1 MKKSIFIGIAFSLS
15 SIAFAQKPINA
26 SDFGESIN
34 PKDLYKHLSVLAS
47 DDYQGRET
55 GQKGQKA
62 AANYIANEFD
72 RLRLTPAGNDRFFQ
86 TFGLIKKTLAARKF
100 IVNQQQFNY
109 GDDFFCA
116 KNISNVNFQSNE
128 IVFAGYGIIDKK
140 RNDFKDYYIE
150 GKVVVILAG
159 EPKNKKGLYLLSNSK
174 EKSEWSSKN
183 KKIAAIQK
191 LKPKAILIID
201 ADYAKFAKKYKHQ
214 METPSMGLAETLKK
228 EPEVASKE
236 KAVNDCPV
244 ITINDSVATALLLPN
259 NKNIAK
265 LRSKYSKRR
274 SIDPFVLKSTLAA
287 NIVFLEESLNS
298 ENVIAYIPGSERPN
312 EFVYITAHY
321 DHIGVID
328 NEVYNGADDD
338 GSGTVGVLEIAE
350 AFALARDQGQGPK
363 RSIVFMTVAGE
374 EKGLLGSEFYTS
386 NPTFPINNSV
396 CDLNIDMIGRVDD
409 AHKKDSNYIYVIG
422 SDKISSDLHE
432 INEKMNTAYTHMNL
446 DYTFNSPSDPNR
458 FYYRSDHYNFAKY
471 NIPIIFY
478 FNGVHEDYHK
488 ATDEIAKIN
497 FGMLSNR
504 TKLVFYTAWEISNR
518 AEPLRKDKKND
529 FENNR

>member
-1 MKKSIFIGIAFSLS
+1 
-15 SIAFAQKPINA
+15 
-26 SDFGESIN
+26 
-34 PKDLYKHLSVLAS
+34 
-47 DDYQGRET
+47 
-55 GQKGQKA
+55 
-62 AANYIANEFD
+62 
-72 RLRLTPAGNDRFFQ
+72 
-86 TFGLIKKTLAARKF
+86 
-100 IVNQQQFNY
+100 
-109 GDDFFCA
+109 
-116 KNISNVNFQSNE
+116 
-128 IVFAGYGIIDKK
+128 
-140 RNDFKDYYIE
+140 
-150 GKVVVILAG
+150 
-159 EPKNKKGLYLLSNSK
+159 
-174 EKSEWSSKN
+174 
-183 KKIAAIQK
+183 
-191 LKPKAILIID
+191 
-201 ADYAKFAKKYKHQ
+201 
-214 METPSMGLAETLKK
+214 METPSMQLAENLKK

-298 ENVIAYIPGSERPN
+298 ENVIAYIPGTERPN

-328 NEVYNGADDD
+328 NEVYNGAEDD

-350 AFALARDQGQGPK
+350 AFALARDQGQGPR

-497 FGMLSNR
+497 FAMLSNR
-504 TKLVFYTAWEISNR
+504 TKLVFYTAWEIANR

>member
-1 MKKSIFIGIAFSLS
+1 MKKSIFIGIAFSFS
-15 SIAFAQKPINA
+15 SIAFAQKPI
-26 SDFGESIN
+26 SPTDFGESIN

-72 RLRLTPAGNDRFFQ
+72 RLKLSPAGNDRFFQ
-86 TFGLIKKTLAARKF
+86 TFDLVKKTLAARKF
-100 IVNQQQFNY
+100 IVNQKQFDF
-109 GDDFFCA
+109 GDDFYCT
-116 KNISNVNFQSNE
+116 KINTNINFQSNE

-140 RNDFKDYYIE
+140 RDDLKDFDVE

-159 EPKNKKGLYLLSNSK
+159 EPKNKKGFYLLSNSK
-174 EKSEWSSKN
+174 EKSEWSNKN
-183 KKIAAIQK
+183 KKVAAIQK
-191 LKPKAILIID
+191 LKPKAILIVD
-201 ADYAKFAKKYKHQ
+201 ADYAKFAKNYKHQ
-214 METPSMGLAETLKK
+214 METPSMQLAENKNK
-228 EPEVASKE
+228 DMVA
-236 KAVNDCPV
+236 CPV
-244 ITINDSVATALLLPN
+244 ITINDSVATALLAPN

-265 LRSKYSKRR
+265 LRKKYNKRK
-274 SIDPFVLKSTLAA
+274 SIVPFVLKSTLAA
-287 NIVFLEESLNS
+287 NIIFLEEALIS
-298 ENVIAYIPGSERPN
+298 ENVIGYIPGTEKPN
-312 EFVYITAHY
+312 EYIYITAHY

-338 GSGTVGVLEIAE
+338 GSGTVGVIEIAE
-350 AFALARDQGQGPK
+350 AFALAKAQGQGPK
-363 RSIVFMTVAGE
+363 RSVVFMTVAGE
-374 EKGLLGSEFYTS
+374 EKGLLGSQFYTS
-386 NPTFPINNSV
+386 NPSFPINNSV

-409 AHKKDSNYIYVIG
+409 AHKNDTNYIYVIG

-432 INEKMNTAYTHMNL
+432 INEKMNSAYTHMSL

-488 ATDEIAKIN
+488 ATDEISKIN
-497 FGMLSNR
+497 FPMLSNR
-504 TKLVFYTAWEISNR
+504 TKLVFYTAWEIANR
-518 AEPLRKDKKND
+518 AEPLKKDKKND